1 MKKIVGI
8 LTLSIIF
15 VVGIFSSSFAANSVD
30 MKVKTNTTIA
40 KQKDEVK
47 VTLSAMSSATE
58 EIQEIAGAII
68 FNDSVFEIVTMD
80 IDEAIEESEGLI
92 PTVLEEMK
100 KQMSTEGVEWKLL
113 SVKEDKITILIEQEG
128 IYGFATILAL
138 APLKTSTTYTDIGEI
153 TFKVKSSAK
162 SATEKISFTNMQ
174 VDENLKLDDVST
186 QAITINAEGNGD
198 FEDIPSLD
206 PEDND
211 DTNNDIKAPTT
222 ENQVTQ
228 ENQIAN
234 TDAPDT
240 GIEDV
245 IPFIVIAL
253 ILGVVGYFKYC
264 KYQGI

>member
-1 MKKIVGI
+1 MKKIIGI

-15 VVGIFSSSFAANSVD
+15 VVGIFSSSFAASSIE
-30 MKVKTNTTIA
+30 MKTKTNVTVA
-40 KQKDEVK
+40 KPGNEV
-47 VTLSAMSSATE
+47 VIELSAMNSSDKE
-58 EIQEIAGAII
+58 VQEIAGAII

-100 KQMSTEGVEWKLL
+100 NQMSTEGVDWKLL
-113 SVKEDKITILIEQEG
+113 NVKEDKITILIEQEG
-128 IYGFATILAL
+128 VYGFATILAL

-162 SATEKISFTNMQ
+162 STTEKISFTNMQ
-174 VDENLKLDDVST
+174 VDETLKLDDVST

-206 PEDND
+206 REDND

-245 IPFIVIAL
+245 IPFIAIAL
-253 ILGVVGYFKYC
+253 ILCVVGYFKYC